1 MATRKAAIDKPGS
14 DKPHISGVQ
23 PAAAIAGGEL
33 SIRGKGLAAGDRPRV
48 TIGDVVAPVVIGS
61 DSLVIVKVPEG
72 ASAGELVV
80 VGGDAGSGKASD
92 AWSCDI
98 GICVA
103 ENLHPVANPAVDAFG
118 NIYTTFSGSRGQKVP
133 VSVYRIDLN
142 FNLRPFINDMMNPTG
157 IAAGPDGMLYISS
170 RFDGVVYQVSPTGNM
185 SVFVEGMGV
194 ATGICFDPAGNL
206 YVGDRSGTV
215 FKVSSTR
222 QIFVYATIEPSISSY
237 HLAWGPDQH
246 LYVSGPTTSSFDS
259 IYRIADNGDVQTF
272 YRGLGRPQGM
282 AFDAD
287 GNLYSAASYMGRK
300 GVVRITQGGAT
311 EHYLSGPGI
320 VGLAFSP
327 SRSML
332 VATTNAIHRVDVGI
346 RGYKVF

>member
-1 MATRKAAIDKPGS
+1 MATRKTVN
-14 DKPHISGVQ
+14 DKPHISGVH

-33 SIRGKGLAAGDRPRV
+33 SIRGTGLAAGDRPHV

-61 DSLVIVKVPEG
+61 NGLVIVKVPEG
-72 ASAGELVV
+72 ASAGEVV
-80 VGGDAGSGKASD
+80 VGSDGGSGKVSD

-98 GICVA
+98 GICIA
-103 ENLHPVANPAVDAFG
+103 ENLHPVANPAVDSFG

-142 FNLRPFINDMMNPTG
+142 FNLRPFINDLMNPTG
-157 IAAGPDGMLYISS
+157 IAAGPDGLLYISS
-170 RFDGVVYQVSPTGNM
+170 RFDGIVYQVSQTGNM

-194 ATGICFDPAGNL
+194 ATGICFDPVGNL

-215 FKVSSTR
+215 FKVSPTR
-222 QIFVYATIEPSISSY
+222 QIFVYATVEPSISSY

-259 IYRIADNGDVQTF
+259 IYRIADNGDVEVF

-282 AFDAD
+282 AFDHK

-300 GVVRITQGGAT
+300 GVVRIAQDGTV
-311 EHYLSGPGI
+311 EHFLSGPGI

-346 RGYKVF
+346 RGYQVF